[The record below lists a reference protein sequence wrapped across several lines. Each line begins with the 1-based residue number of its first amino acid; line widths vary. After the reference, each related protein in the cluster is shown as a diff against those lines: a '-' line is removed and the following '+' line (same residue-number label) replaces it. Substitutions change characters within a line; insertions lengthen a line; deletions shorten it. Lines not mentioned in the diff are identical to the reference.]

1 MDAFGHAF
9 PAGAIQEIRAHVT
22 WTSRWSPVVDQ
33 APSIQ
38 RRRRGHEQQDQVHQ
52 PSLIRVPNGA
62 ELHCSDLSLLRK
74 VAAPSRTL
82 ITLLGQEPFV
92 LGATFV
98 SASFLA
104 WRKEATAK
112 EALLKLREE

>member
-52 PSLIRVPNGA
+52 PSLVRVPNGA

-82 ITLLGQEPFV
+82 ITLLGQEP
-92 LGATFV
+92 AIPRRACSCTHT
-98 SASFLA
+98 SS
-104 WRKEATAK
+104 
-112 EALLKLREE
+112 LRYTNS